1 MLAVCIIS
9 LNRKVILVFVF
20 RLEFGTAAQP
30 PVTPQSGAE
39 KPVTPTGER
48 REYGRRLS
56 VELWTFTL
64 KLKKPFSL
72 LKHET
77 FCPLFWIYIH
87 SLHSH
92 LCRVKSA

>member
-9 LNRKVILVFVF
+9 LNRKFILVFVF